1 MKRRIFRFHGHPN
14 EGASLVEA
22 ALVMPL
28 LILLVFGVVEFGRA
42 YNAQISLRHAAREGI
57 REYTITGDT
66 ASSEQVAAD
75 SAPTL
80 DEALMTFNFGPCV
93 PGNSAQVTIG
103 YPFTYD
109 IPLFGN
115 NTLNLTGIGVM
126 RCGG

>member
-1 MKRRIFRFHGHPN
+1 MSTLARLRTSDR
-14 EGASLVEA
+14 GASLVEA
-22 ALVMPL
+22 ALVMPI

-42 YNAQISLRHAAREGI
+42 YNAQISLTHAAREGI
-57 REYTITGDT
+57 REYVISQNT
-66 ASSEQVAAD
+66 ADAEQVAEN

-80 DEALMTFNFGPCV
+80 DDTLMTFTFGPCN
-93 PGNSAQVTIG
+93 PGDPAQVTIG

-115 NTLNLTGIGVM
+115 NTVDLTGIGVM